1 MIGIGIAVVFVLLV
15 LFMRG
20 GAMTALFDVHAL
32 LVVVGGSFA
41 AAAITFP
48 IATILRMPRM
58 VFLAGAGHQLDLPT
72 VAAQLIKAA
81 DRVRM
86 NGRVAAMGG
95 TRDVDDPFMRTGLQ
109 FVSEGFDPA
118 EIRQLLEA
126 ELTAIRA
133 RHRANFTLFESLGGY
148 APVFGI
154 FGTVEAMVQILGN
167 LSTPE
172 KLGPEIGLAMVA
184 TLYGVGFAN
193 LMFLPIGARLKKL
206 SEEELRVRQLMIDVI
221 VSIQEGAKPEFIR
234 ERLRVS
240 LPPDLRRSIAVK
252 SRVKAKKAQPATA
265 PLPQQQAMDDE
276 MYATIPEEQY

>member
-1 MIGIGIAVVFVLLV
+1 MLGIGLAVVYILLV

-20 GAMTALFDVHAL
+20 GAAAALFDPHAAL
-32 LVVVGGSFA
+32 MVLGGTFA
-41 AAAITFP
+41 AVAVTYPMQIFMR
-48 IATILRMPRM
+48 IPRLIW
-58 VFLAGAGHQLDLPT
+58 VAGAGFMLDLPT

-86 NGRVAAMGG
+86 SGRVAAPGSN
-95 TRDVDDPFMRTGLQ
+95 RDVDDPFMRTGLQ
-109 FVSEGFDPA
+109 WVAEGFDPA
-118 EIRQLLEA
+118 EIRHLLEA

-133 RHRANFTLFESLGGY
+133 RHRAHFTVFEALGGY
-148 APVFGI
+148 APTFGI
-154 FGTVEAMVQILGN
+154 FGTVEAMIQILGN
-167 LSTPE
+167 LTTPE

-184 TLYGVGFAN
+184 TLYGAGFAN
-193 LMFLPIGARLKKL
+193 LVFLPVANRLKKL

-221 VSIQEGAKPEFIR
+221 VAIQEGAKPEWIR

-252 SRVKAKKAQPATA
+252 SRVKAKRSTGQTAQ
-265 PLPQQQAMDDE
+265 LPQQPMEEE

>member
-20 GAMTALFDVHAL
+20 GNATALFDLHAL
-32 LVVVGGSFA
+32 LIVVGGTIA
-41 AAAITFP
+41 AVAITYP
-48 IATILRMPRM
+48 LATLLRTPRM
-58 VFLAGAGHQLDLPT
+58 IFLAGAGHSLDLPT

-86 NGRVAAMGG
+86 NGRVAATGN

-109 FVSEGFDPA
+109 FVAEGFDPA

-133 RHRANFTLFESLGGY
+133 RHRANFTLFEAMGSY
-148 APVFGI
+148 CPVFGI
-154 FGTVEAMVQILGN
+154 FGTVEAMIQILGN
-167 LSTPE
+167 LSTPD

-193 LMFLPIGARLKKL
+193 LVFLPVGSRLKKL
-206 SEEELRVRQLMIDVI
+206 SEDELRVRQLMIDVI

-252 SRVKAKKAQPATA
+252 SRVKAKKVNQTA
-265 PLPQQQAMDDE
+265 ALPQQQPGDDE
-276 MYATIPEEQY
+276 MYASVPEEQY

>member
-1 MIGIGIAVVFVLLV
+1 MIGIGIAVVYILLV

-20 GAMTALFDVHAL
+20 GSATALFDAHAAL
-32 LVVVGGSFA
+32 IVVGGTIA
-41 AAAITFP
+41 AVAITFP
-48 IATILRMPRM
+48 IQTLLRVPRLI
-58 VFLAGAGHQLDLPT
+58 VLAGVGHMLDLPT

-86 NGRVAAMGG
+86 NGRVAATGSA
-95 TRDVDDPFMRTGLQ
+95 RDVDDPFMRTGLQ
-109 FVSEGFDPA
+109 FVADGFDPA

-133 RHRANFTLFESLGGY
+133 RHRANFSMFESLGSY
-148 APVFGI
+148 CPVFGI
-154 FGTVEAMVQILGN
+154 FGTVEAMIQILGN
-167 LSTPE
+167 LSTPD

-193 LMFLPIGARLKKL
+193 LMFLPVASRLKKL
-206 SEEELRVRQLMIDVI
+206 SEDELRVRQLMIDVI
-221 VSIQEGAKPEFIR
+221 VSIQEGAKPEFVR

-252 SRVKAKKAQPATA
+252 SRVKAKKAAPATA
-265 PLPQQQAMDDE
+265 NLPPQNDE
-276 MYATIPEEQY
+276 DVYGSVPEEQY

>member
-1 MIGIGIAVVFVLLV
+1 MLGIGLAVVYILLV

-20 GAMTALFDVHAL
+20 GAAAALFDPHAAL
-32 LVVVGGSFA
+32 MVLGGTFA
-41 AAAITFP
+41 AVAVTYPMQIFMR
-48 IATILRMPRM
+48 IPRLIW
-58 VFLAGAGHQLDLPT
+58 VAGAGFMLDLPT

-86 NGRVAAMGG
+86 SGRVAAPGSN
-95 TRDVDDPFMRTGLQ
+95 RDVDDPFMRTGLQ
-109 FVSEGFDPA
+109 WVAEGFDPG
-118 EIRQLLEA
+118 EIRHLLEA

-133 RHRANFTLFESLGGY
+133 RHRAHFTVFEALGGY
-148 APVFGI
+148 APTFGI
-154 FGTVEAMVQILGN
+154 FGTVEAMIQILGN
-167 LSTPE
+167 LTTPE

-193 LMFLPIGARLKKL
+193 LVFLPVANRLKKL

-221 VSIQEGAKPEFIR
+221 VAIQEGAKPEWIR

-252 SRVKAKKAQPATA
+252 SRVKAKKTTGQTAQ
-265 PLPQQQAMDDE
+265 LPQQPMEEE

>member
-1 MIGIGIAVVFVLLV
+1 LLGIGIAVVYVLLV

-20 GAMTALFDVHAL
+20 GNAWALFDLHAAL
-32 LVVVGGSFA
+32 MVLGGTFA
-41 AAAITFP
+41 AVAVTYPMATFMRIP
-48 IATILRMPRM
+48 RLIL
-58 VFLAGAGHQLDLPT
+58 LAGVGTMLDLPT

-86 NGRVAAMGG
+86 GGRTSAPGSA
-95 TRDVDDPFMRTGLQ
+95 RDVDDPFMRTGLGW
-109 FVSEGFDPA
+109 VAEGFDPA

-133 RHRANFTLFESLGGY
+133 RHRGNFTIFESLGGY
-148 APVFGI
+148 APTFGI
-154 FGTVEAMVQILGN
+154 LGTVEAMVQILGN
-167 LSTPE
+167 LTTPE

-193 LMFLPIGARLKKL
+193 LVFLPLGNRLKKL
-206 SEEELRVRQLMIDVI
+206 SEEELRVRQLMVDVI
-221 VSIQEGAKPEFIR
+221 VAIQEGAKPEWIR

-252 SRVKAKKAQPATA
+252 SRVKAKRAPNQTA
-265 PLPQQQAMDDE
+265 PLNPPPMEDE
-276 MYATIPEEQY
+276 MYATVPEEQY

>member
-1 MIGIGIAVVFVLLV
+1 MIGTGIAVVFVLLV

-20 GAMTALFDVHAL
+20 GNATALFDLHAL
-32 LVVVGGSFA
+32 LIVVGGTIA
-41 AAAITFP
+41 AVAITYP
-48 IATILRMPRM
+48 IATLLRTPRLI
-58 VFLAGAGHQLDLPT
+58 FLAGAGHSLDLPT

-86 NGRVAAMGG
+86 NGRVAATGN

-109 FVSEGFDPA
+109 FVAEGFDPA

-133 RHRANFTLFESLGGY
+133 RHRANFTLFESMGGY
-148 APVFGI
+148 CPVFGI
-154 FGTVEAMVQILGN
+154 FGTVEAMIQILGN
-167 LSTPE
+167 LSTPD

-193 LMFLPIGARLKKL
+193 LVFLPVASRLKKL
-206 SEEELRVRQLMIDVI
+206 SEDELRVRQLMIDVI

-252 SRVKAKKAQPATA
+252 SRVKAKKVNQTA
-265 PLPQQQAMDDE
+265 ALPQQQADDE
-276 MYATIPEEQY
+276 MYATVPEEQY